1 MGAEA
6 VVLISICEF
15 PYKHLDLFAEGFGD
29 CCVWGV
35 VDMVGGCEEVEGR
48 EMLFLIVTG
57 G

>member
-1 MGAEA
+1 MAAEA

-29 CCVWGV
+29 CSVCGV
-35 VDMVGGCEEVEGR
+35 VYMVGGCEEVEGR

-57 G
+57 E